1 MNGGRHWNTATGQGL
16 LAVTRSQESALN
28 RFSLV
33 SSRSQPCQPRLGI
46 AGLRAFARA
55 VSSCTE
61 DPASPFPALRD
72 QFQVH
77 FLPQSLAGTLTSPT
91 GKPHAGGTVLI
102 THSWLRKQGI
112 CGHIVTCAEA
122 SQTVRL
128 RTGTGLTLPIT
139 YTVPSPAPGTQGRL

>member
-1 MNGGRHWNTATGQGL
+1 MNGGRHWNTATSQGL

-33 SSRSQPCQPRLGI
+33 SSRSQPCQPQLGI

-61 DPASPFPALRD
+61 DPASRFPALRD
-72 QFQVH
+72 QLQVH
-77 FLPQSLAGTLTSPT
+77 FLPQSLAGTLPSPT
-91 GKPHAGGTVLI
+91 GKPHAGGAVLI
-102 THSWLRKQGI
+102 AHSWLGI
-112 CGHIVTCAEA
+112 CGHTGMCAEA

-139 YTVPSPAPGTQGRL
+139 YTVPSPAPGM